1 MKIADQIAPKLSK
14 VGNID
19 YSFHGVYGIWMG
31 SHSRQKSSSPV
42 ATPRLSSPRLS
53 REPSTQSVKDLFG
66 GGDMPMVETARV
78 LQRNIALIACGLAL
92 NNDEFEVELRS

>member
-1 MKIADQIAPKLSK
+1 MKIADQIAPKLSR

-42 ATPRLSSPRLS
+42 ATPRLSLPRLS

-66 GGDMPMVETARV
+66 GGDMPMVETAKV